1 MSILYKND
9 IKRILPLLQEM
20 EEGKT
25 LQIKTRNGWID
36 VDADKDG
43 VNIDYLLNDRI
54 TVRIKQEPKYRQFKD
69 AEECF
74 EEMKKH
80 QPFGW
85 IKDKQTMKQEV
96 FQERMD
102 ALSVKL
108 REVENEMRE
117 LQEEYIANY
126 PIQPGDKCINE
137 NDTQCWL
144 SRIVFA
150 NIYSTHPNF
159 LVNYPKMDGTRSK
172 QEQYVY
178 GKLTKVE

>member
-25 LQIKTRNGWID
+25 LKIKTRNGWID

-54 TVRIKQEPKYRQFKD
+54 TVRIKQEPKYRPFKD
-69 AEECF
+69 ADECF

-80 QPFGW
+80 QPFAW

-126 PIQPGDKCINE
+126 PI
-137 NDTQCWL
+137 
-144 SRIVFA
+144 
-150 NIYSTHPNF
+150 
-159 LVNYPKMDGTRSK
+159 
-172 QEQYVY
+172 
-178 GKLTKVE
+178 